1 MLVSNSKT
9 VIGVRS
15 EGPET
20 VSPWKAD
27 DESVMYWYA
36 VSTKPHHER
45 RAELNLQQL
54 GVETFNPQLKES
66 KVIRRVRRV
75 VTVPL
80 FPGYLFAK
88 LDLDNQFRAV
98 SYAKGVRRIVAFGS
112 TPAKVDEELI
122 KDIKDRLI
130 NGEAIA
136 PHRVLKAG
144 QTVRIQDG
152 PLGGLHAVFEREL
165 TGQQRAILLLRT
177 LAYQAR
183 IVVPLEQVVN
193 L

>member
-1 MLVSNSKT
+1 MLVSDSKSDT
-9 VIGVRS
+9 GVRK
-15 EGPET
+15 EGPEST
-20 VSPWKAD
+20 SPWKAD
-27 DESVMYWYA
+27 NGSVMYWYA

-45 RAELNLQQL
+45 RAELNLQRL
-54 GVETFNPQLKES
+54 GVETFNPQFKES

-80 FPGYLFAK
+80 FPGYLFVK
-88 LDLDNQFRAV
+88 VDLDNQFRAV
-98 SYAKGVRRIVAFGS
+98 SYAKGVRRIVTFGL

-122 KDIKDRLI
+122 
-130 NGEAIA
+130 EAIKGRLSSGEMIT
-136 PHRVLKAG
+136 PVRVLKAG
-144 QTVRIQDG
+144 QTVKIQDG
-152 PLGGLHAVFEREL
+152 PLGGLHAVFEREM
-165 TGQQRAILLLRT
+165 TGQQRAVLLLRT

>member
-1 MLVSNSKT
+1 MLVSDSHTDTT
-9 VIGVRS
+9 VRN
-15 EGPET
+15 EGPES
-20 VSPWKAD
+20 VSLLKAD
-27 DESVMYWYA
+27 NGSVRYWYA

-45 RAELNLQQL
+45 RAELNLRRL
-54 GVETFNPQLKES
+54 GVETFNPELKER

-88 LDLDNQFRAV
+88 LDLDKQFRAV

-112 TPAKVDEELI
+112 TPEKVDEELI
-122 KDIKDRLI
+122 EAIKVRLN
-130 NGEAIA
+130 NGEVIA
-136 PHRVLKAG
+136 PARVLQVG
-144 QTVRIQDG
+144 QTVKIQDG
-152 PLGGLHAVFEREL
+152 PLGGLHAVFEREM
-165 TGQQRAILLLRT
+165 TGQQRAVLLLQT

-183 IVVPLEQVVN
+183 VVVPLEQVVN

>member
-1 MLVSNSKT
+1 VK
-9 VIGVRS
+9 
-15 EGPET
+15 
-20 VSPWKAD
+20 
-27 DESVMYWYA
+27 YWYA

-45 RAELNLQQL
+45 RAELNLLRL

-66 KVIRRVRRV
+66 TVIRRVRRV

-122 KDIKDRLI
+122 EAIKVRLI
-130 NGEAIA
+130 NGEVIA
-136 PHRVLKAG
+136 PARALKAG
-144 QTVRIQDG
+144 QTVKIQDG
-152 PLGGLHAVFEREL
+152 PLRGLHAVFEREL
-165 TGQQRAILLLRT
+165 TGQQRAVLLLRT

>member
-1 MLVSNSKT
+1 VK
-9 VIGVRS
+9 
-15 EGPET
+15 
-20 VSPWKAD
+20 
-27 DESVMYWYA
+27 YWYA

-54 GVETFNPQLKES
+54 DVETFNPRLKES

-88 LDLDNQFRAV
+88 LDLHNQFRAV

-122 KDIKDRLI
+122 
-130 NGEAIA
+130 EAIKGRLSSGEMITPA
-136 PHRVLKAG
+136 RVLRAG
-144 QTVRIQDG
+144 QTVKIQDG
-152 PLGGLHAVFEREL
+152 PLCGLNAVFEREM
-165 TGQQRAILLLRT
+165 TGQQRAVLLLRT

-183 IVVPLEQVVN
+183 VVVPLEQVAN

>member
-1 MLVSNSKT
+1 MLVSDSHT
-9 VIGVRS
+9 DTDVRN
-15 EGPET
+15 EGPES
-20 VSPWKAD
+20 VSLWKAD
-27 DESVMYWYA
+27 NGSVRYWYA
-36 VSTKPHHER
+36 VCTKPHHER
-45 RAELNLQQL
+45 RAELNLLRL
-54 GVETFNPQLKES
+54 GVETFNPQLKER

-112 TPAKVDEELI
+112 TPAKVDDELI
-122 KDIKDRLI
+122 EAIKVRLI
-130 NGEAIA
+130 NGEVIA
-136 PHRVLKAG
+136 PARVLKAG
-144 QTVRIQDG
+144 QTVKIQDG
-152 PLGGLHAVFEREL
+152 PLGGLHAIFEREM
-165 TGQQRAILLLRT
+165 TGQQRAVLLLRT

-183 IVVPLEQVVN
+183 VVVPLEQVVN